1 MTGTD
6 VTSPP
11 RLRSVFDVYPEK
23 GIINKLFFVLKYHF
37 HAILYFYV
45 WFGLFVCGLAA
56 PADRVAKLGSS
67 LITQGWHLS
76 LLSTILVLPWPLIYV
91 LRFKLG
97 KKDPA

>member
-1 MTGTD
+1 MTSTEIG
-6 VTSPP
+6 
-11 RLRSVFDVYPEK
+11 YPEK
-23 GIINKLFFVLKYHF
+23 GVAKKLVYLLKYHF

-45 WFGLFVCGLAA
+45 WFGLLVCGLAA